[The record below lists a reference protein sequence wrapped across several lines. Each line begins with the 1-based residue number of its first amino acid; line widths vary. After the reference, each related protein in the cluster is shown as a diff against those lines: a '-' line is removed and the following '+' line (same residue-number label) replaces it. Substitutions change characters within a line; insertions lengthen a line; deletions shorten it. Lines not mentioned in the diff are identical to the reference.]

1 MQRPTEPEVNLEQ
14 LIERIRAFFGKFKL
28 GGGGSGGFLFIILGI
43 LLVAAIIWAGSGF
56 YTVQP
61 GQVAVLRLF
70 GKFNKEDGPGL
81 NWFAPAPVGTKDIVN
96 VDEIRR
102 LELGFRGTTPVPVES
117 LMITGDENIV
127 DVSLLVQFDVK
138 DPVYFLFQIVDP
150 GGITM
155 RDVAETALRQVVGSR
170 PIDDVLT
177 NKKEEVQIETQK
189 LIQALLDLYKAGI
202 NIREVKLQA
211 VNPPAQVQDA
221 FDDVV
226 RAKEDKERIINLA
239 EAYEESVLPTARGK
253 AAKLVEDAEAD
264 KSQRVNIATGQAE
277 RFKAI
282 LSEYAKAP
290 DITRQR
296 LYLDAMEE
304 ILPNVTK
311 FIVDP
316 GTNVVVVTEGAGSSI
331 LPIPTEGQ
339 NK

>member
-1 MQRPTEPEVNLEQ
+1 MQRQDEPEVNLEG
-14 LIERIRAFFGKFKL
+14 LIDRLRSFFGRFKL
-28 GGGGSGGFLFIILGI
+28 GGGGGTLLYILLAI
-43 LLVAAIIWAGSGF
+43 LLVASLAWAATGF

-70 GKFNKEDGPGL
+70 GRFNSEQGPGL
-81 NWFAPAPVGTKDIVN
+81 NWFPPTPVGTRAIVN

-102 LELGFRGTTPVPVES
+102 LELGFRGNTPVPVES

-127 DVSLLVQFDVK
+127 DVQLLVQFDVK
-138 DPVYFLFQIVDP
+138 DPVDFLFRVVDP
-150 GGITM
+150 DGITM

-170 PIDDVLT
+170 AIDDVLT
-177 NKKEEVQIETQK
+177 DKKEDVQIETQR
-189 LIQALLDLYKAGI
+189 LIQSLLDVYQAGI

-211 VNPPAQVQDA
+211 VNPPDQVRDS

-226 RAKEDKERIINLA
+226 RAKEDKETVINLA
-239 EAYEESVLPTARGK
+239 DAYEEKVLPTARGE
-253 AAKLVEDAEAD
+253 AAKLVEAAEATR
-264 KSQRVNIATGQAE
+264 SERINLATGQAE

-282 LSEYAKAP
+282 LAEYSKAP

-316 GTNVVVVTEGAGSSI
+316 GTNVVVVTEGAGSNVVP
-331 LPIPTEGQ
+331 LPLERGEGQ
-339 NK
+339 

>member
-1 MQRPTEPEVNLEQ
+1 MNRQDEPEVNLEH
-14 LIERIRAFFGKFKL
+14 LLGRLRSIFGGFKF
-28 GGGGSGGFLFIILGI
+28 GGGGTFLYI
-43 LLVAAIIWAGSGF
+43 LLAILLIGGVAWAATGF

-70 GKFNKEDGPGL
+70 GQFNSEQGPGL
-81 NWFAPAPVGTKDIVN
+81 NWFPPSPVGTKTIVN

-127 DVSLLVQFDVK
+127 DVKLLVQFDVK
-138 DPVYFLFQIVDP
+138 DPVDFLFKVVDP
-150 GGITM
+150 EGVTM

-177 NKKEEVQIETQK
+177 DKKEEVQIDTQR
-189 LIQALLDLYKAGI
+189 LIQSLLDIYQAGI

-211 VNPPAQVQDA
+211 VNPPDQVRDS

-226 RAKEDKERIINLA
+226 RAKEDKEKVINLA
-239 EAYEESVLPTARGK
+239 DAYEEKKLPTAQGE
-253 AAKLVEDAEAD
+253 AAKLVEAAEAD
-264 KSQRVNIATGQAE
+264 KSERVNLATGQAE

-282 LSEYAKAP
+282 LSEYRKAP

-296 LYLDAMEE
+296 LYLDAMEQ
-304 ILPNVTK
+304 ILPNVNK

-316 GTNVVVVTEGAGSSI
+316 GTNLVVVTEGTGSSI
-331 LPIPTEGQ
+331 LPIPTEVQ
-339 NK
+339 Q